1 MAGFLSLST
10 HGFTTTVLITGGGVT
25 PAEGASVVEP
35 HELFQLK
42 YASHRYTA
50 DTNSTH
56 FKRNNPL
63 VCRISAWYNHGSTG
77 SKQVYLVW
85 RRVYNHTSAHQ
96 LLIHKILNII
106 TRCLKLK
113 INLYKHCLKQ
123 QAKQL
128 VQVHSGRKLT
138 PDYTRH
144 EGWHRAQPKAWCH
157 SEGLLPAGDGS
168 HSMDQPNGIDVG
180 HAKLSVGFSKV
191 IPEK

>member
-63 VCRISAWYNHGSTG
+63 VCRISA
-77 SKQVYLVW
+77 
-85 RRVYNHTSAHQ
+85 
-96 LLIHKILNII
+96 
-106 TRCLKLK
+106 
-113 INLYKHCLKQ
+113 
-123 QAKQL
+123 
-128 VQVHSGRKLT
+128 
-138 PDYTRH
+138 
-144 EGWHRAQPKAWCH
+144 
-157 SEGLLPAGDGS
+157 
-168 HSMDQPNGIDVG
+168 
-180 HAKLSVGFSKV
+180 
-191 IPEK
+191 